1 MPPPPLP
8 PLLMGD
14 FYVTADMYVA
24 ADPVDAARTV
34 SSVYDDAAPGGASS
48 GALPVR
54 AYCTRK
60 LSPHL

>member
-1 MPPPPLP
+1 
-8 PLLMGD
+8 MGD

-24 ADPVDAARTV
+24 ADPVDAARMV